1 MTTSYSRCRRFF
13 LQCCSRISTQPLH
26 NTFTQTDNEEKSEQL
41 FDSTSLPPV
50 ASPANFDL
58 PPILTPSILTTLP
71 PDVSLENVEY
81 ADTKIFIPPIHNGK
95 VVKVYDADTI
105 TVANRLSEYSP
116 EVFRFNVR
124 LLGIDTPEIKSKNA
138 TTKTRGIDARDTV
151 KDMIFGKIV
160 RLENVSL
167 EKYGRLLAD
176 VYIGDIHLN
185 QWLLDNHYAVKYD
198 GGTKHIP
205 AEWEA

>member
-1 MTTSYSRCRRFF
+1 MRCMRSF
-13 LQCCSRISTQPLH
+13 LPCFSRIATQPLH
-26 NTFTQTDNEEKSEQL
+26 NTFTQTDNEEKSERL
-41 FDSTSLPPV
+41 FDSTTLPP
-50 ASPANFDL
+50 
-58 PPILTPSILTTLP
+58 SIFTTLP

-81 ADTKIFIPPIHNGK
+81 ADTKIFIPPIHKGK

-105 TVANRLSEYSP
+105 TIANILSEYSP

-160 RLENVSL
+160 RLENISL

-176 VYIGDIHLN
+176 VYIDDIHLN
-185 QWLLDNHYAVKYD
+185 QWLIDNHYAVKYD

-205 AEWEA
+205 AEWET